1 MSEETIITLP
11 DTSRPTG
18 SALEP
23 RTLTR
28 RQLLTLAASASAGLV
43 LAACAPAA
51 APAAPPTIAP
61 PETTK
66 IRIACNSC
74 DAPIMAAE
82 AYLREEG
89 FTDVQITDA
98 ATLTALTDGKVDMGN
113 LFPPAYAAALEGGL
127 RVVGLG
133 GLHAGCIE
141 IWAPQS
147 VASLKDLRGH
157 TIVVQAKTIRDT
169 VYGNAVMFL
178 KQAGVDPKD
187 VNFVAQ
193 SDADVVK
200 LYLDGKNDAVLVAAA
215 AAEALK
221 ANPANKGHVIFT
233 QSKDEPWSRLDCCL
247 VATTQDWY
255 RANPIATK
263 RAMRAILRA
272 EDALTADRAAA
283 AKLATDK
290 GLFGGANNFNNV
302 RNAVNMLTFNW
313 RDLDAD
319 KSLRVSGAILAD
331 TGLMKI
337 SVDELAKSLDL
348 RILRELQTEL
358 KKSS

>member
-1 MSEETIITLP
+1 MSK
-11 DTSRPTG
+11 DTRALLSESSLLDG
-18 SALEP
+18 SAIAA

-28 RQLLTLAASASAGLV
+28 RQVLALAASASAGLV

-51 APAAPPTIAP
+51 APAPPTTAP
-61 PETTK
+61 LETTK

-82 AYLREEG
+82 SYLREEG

-98 ATLTALTDGKVDMGN
+98 PTLTALADGKVDMGN
-113 LFPPAYAAALEGGL
+113 LFPPAYAASLEAGV

-133 GLHAGCIE
+133 GIHPGCIE

-147 VASLKDLRGH
+147 VPSLKDLRGH
-157 TIVVQAKTIRDT
+157 TIVVRSKTLRDDA
-169 VYGNAVMFL
+169 YSNLSMFL

-200 LYLDGKNDAVLVAAA
+200 LYLDGKNDAVLVPAA

-221 ANPANKGHVIFT
+221 ANPANKGHVIFMQT
-233 QSKDEPWSRLDCCL
+233 NDEPWSRLDCCV

-255 RANPIATK
+255 RANPIAAK
-263 RAMRAILRA
+263 RAMRAILRTA
-272 EDALTADRAAA
+272 DALTADRAAA

-302 RNAVNMLTFNW
+302 RNAVNMLKFNW

-319 KSLRVSGAILAD
+319 KSLRVSGALLAD

-348 RILRELQTEL
+348 RILRELKTEL
-358 KKSS
+358 KKTS